1 MFTKGIKAYT
11 DVGVTTAVTTANPVQ
26 LIVLLYD
33 GAMSALATA
42 KGEIERSNI
51 PEKSRLIVKAIA
63 IIEGLRSAIDFQQGG
78 DIAANLEDLYQ
89 YMSIQLTTAN
99 LNNDTV
105 PIDEVYRLLSELRDA
120 WQELA
125 SKKVGVV
132 PPGSG
137 PTNEISAGGSPR

>member
-125 SKKVGVV
+125 SKNVGVV
-132 PPGSG
+132 PPGSS

>member
-63 IIEGLRSAIDFQQGG
+63 IIEGLRGAIDFQQGG
-78 DIAANLEDLYQ
+78 DIANNLEDLYQ
-89 YMSIQLTTAN
+89 YMSLQLTTAN
-99 LNNDTV
+99 LNNDTAV
-105 PIDEVYRLLSELRDA
+105 IDEVYRLLSELREA

-125 SKKVGVV
+125 SANVGT
-132 PPGSG
+132 PQAAAT
-137 PTNEISAGGSPR
+137 PTAASTGGMMR

>member
-51 PEKSRLIVKAIA
+51 PEKSRLIIKAIA

-78 DIAANLEDLYQ
+78 DIANNLEDLYQ
-89 YMSIQLTTAN
+89 YMSLQLTTAN
-99 LNNDTV
+99 LNNDTA
-105 PIDEVYRLLSELRDA
+105 PIDEVYRLLSELREA

-125 SKKVGVV
+125 LKNIGAPQVAAPS
-132 PPGSG
+132 
-137 PTNEISAGGSPR
+137 TNAVSTGGSPR

>member
-125 SKKVGVV
+125 SKNVGVV
-132 PPGSG
+132 QPGSN
-137 PTNEISAGGSPR
+137 PANEISAGGSPR